1 MSRSREIGSQQLK
14 PMKLYETKTIENA
27 LFLVFC
33 CLIPV
38 NKTMKPVTQIS
49 AIGIL
54 VMKKRISK
62 IFVLKLIMQFKGYIN
77 EKTERFL
84 IGIKE

>member
-1 MSRSREIGSQQLK
+1 MQSNCECEQTWNMSRSREIGSQQLK

-49 AIGIL
+49 ADGFHGDVIRL
-54 VMKKRISK
+54 QSQKSEV
-62 IFVLKLIMQFKGYIN
+62 
-77 EKTERFL
+77 ED
-84 IGIKE
+84 

>member
-14 PMKLYETKTIENA
+14 PMKLYETKTIEKV

-54 VMKKRISK
+54 VMKKKNIENFRVQSNNA
-62 IFVLKLIMQFKGYIN
+62 V
-77 EKTERFL
+77 
-84 IGIKE
+84 

>member
-1 MSRSREIGSQQLK
+1 
-14 PMKLYETKTIENA
+14 MKLYETKTIENA

-62 IFVLKLIMQFKGYIN
+62 IFVFKVIIQFEGFIN
-77 EKTERFL
+77 GKTERFL
-84 IGIKE
+84 IGIME

>member
-1 MSRSREIGSQQLK
+1 
-14 PMKLYETKTIENA
+14 MKLYETKTIENA

-49 AIGIL
+49 AIGIR
-54 VMKKRISK
+54 MEKGITK
-62 IFVLKLIMQFKGYIN
+62 IFVLKLIMQFEGFIN
-77 EKTERFL
+77 GKTERFL
-84 IGIKE
+84 IGIME

>member
-1 MSRSREIGSQQLK
+1 
-14 PMKLYETKTIENA
+14 
-27 LFLVFC
+27 
-33 CLIPV
+33 
-38 NKTMKPVTQIS
+38 MKPVTQIS

>member
-1 MSRSREIGSQQLK
+1 
-14 PMKLYETKTIENA
+14 MKLYETKTIENA

-49 AIGIL
+49 AIGD
-54 VMKKRISK
+54 
-62 IFVLKLIMQFKGYIN
+62 
-77 EKTERFL
+77 EKNNIENFRVKTNNAVW
-84 IGIKE
+84 GVH